1 MKISRT
7 VRKTVGLILV
17 SVIGLGLLVGSHFL
31 AIRTSPQVAYYDQGI
46 ELYLQG
52 DAENAL
58 KAFDQ
63 SIAAYNR
70 DSREGG
76 ISGWANRQIYGAPSE
91 EIAALAY
98 AKKGQLLIVLQ
109 KADQAVLAFKA
120 SLGINAGDN
129 LYAGV
134 SLSDEQKLRE
144 QAFVAKYNMEL
155 LFKKNPSQAKK
166 EGKGQGK
173 PGQGKP
179 GDQQNPGD
187 QPGNKPGKGN
197 KNDI

>member
-1 MKISRT
+1 MKISKT
-7 VRKTVGLILV
+7 VRKALGLALV
-17 SVIGLGLLVGSHFL
+17 SIIGLSLLVGSHFL
-31 AIRTSPQVAYYDQGI
+31 ATQRPSWEVYYNQGV

-63 SIAAYNR
+63 SIASYNR
-70 DSREGG
+70 ASRQSGFEG
-76 ISGWANRQIYGAPSE
+76 WMNRQLYGAPST

-109 KADQAVLAFKA
+109 KADQAVLAFKS
-120 SLGINAGDN
+120 SLALNAGDN
-129 LYAGV
+129 LYEGV
-134 SLSDEQKLRE
+134 SLSEEQKLRE
-144 QAFVAKYNMEL
+144 QAFVVKYNMEL

-173 PGQGKP
+173 PGEGKP

-187 QPGNKPGKGN
+187 QPGSKPGKGN